1 MWLGL
6 VPEVVHTEG
15 ELAGMITH
23 RLYLYTPND
32 DDFLSACFGDD
43 SMNLVIS
50 STSTPSWFQHEIH
63 PSALA
68 TDINPLLFD
77 FFPNLVYDSWLTI
90 GQENCYPHPDSTC
103 INLIA
108 WPPEELDAFNQ
119 GEDLVINSP
128 AGAAWF
134 AVNSTSNN
142 QAISG
147 SDRRVLVAQLT
158 TSGEISG
165 QLGIQLFL
173 HGEGSDELRQL
184 LPILWACNDPEALNY
199 EPLSHSTDGCQYPV
213 VDRVPDV
220 VESLDI
226 QMHPNP
232 ANSTVTLRLPDVWS
246 SNWQGANVRALSWD
260 GRVQATWILNSSNQ
274 TLDLSDLA
282 SGSYVLSVVQNG
294 HAIHGLT
301 GTLVVVH

>member
-15 ELAGMITH
+15 ELAGMTTH

-43 SMNLVIS
+43 SINLVVS
-50 STSTPSWFQHEIH
+50 STSTPSWFQHEI
-63 PSALA
+63 PTTAFA
-68 TDINPLLFD
+68 TDINPLLYD
-77 FFPNLVYDSWLTI
+77 PYPNLVFDSWLSI
-90 GQENCYPHPDSTC
+90 GAEDNTANISLLSIGIGD
-103 INLIA
+103 
-108 WPPEELDAFNQ
+108 ELAAFEQ
-119 GEDLVINSP
+119 GGDMVINSSF
-128 AGAAWF
+128 GGAWF
-134 AVNSTSNN
+134 ATNSEN
-142 QAISG
+142 QNPEAISG
-147 SDRRVLVAQLT
+147 PDRRVLVAQLT

-246 SNWQGANVRALSWD
+246 SNWQGANVCALSWD